1 MEEKITAPY
10 RLDGEFELDR
20 SLRPA
25 QFDDFVGQGKVKENL
40 RVFVGA
46 AKQRQEPLDH
56 VLFCGPPGLGKT
68 TLAHI
73 IAHELGVNLRPT
85 SGPTL
90 QKPFDLAGILSKLR
104 EGEVFFIDEI
114 HRLNPAVEESLYSAM
129 EDGVCHAVL
138 DRGVGAKTVDLHLKH
153 FTLIGATTRAGL
165 LTSPLRSR
173 FGVISR
179 LDYYRPQD
187 LGKIVRRSAR
197 ILEVEIDGQGAREIA
212 RRARGTPRVA
222 NRLLRRV
229 RDYAQVKADGRIT
242 KEVAAMALSMLE
254 VDELG
259 LDEMDKRIITTIQE
273 KFGGGPVGLNTLA
286 VAVGEAKD
294 TIEEVY
300 EPYLVLEG
308 LIQRTPRGRV
318 TTDRARKHL
327 HLERK
332 AEDQGQ
338 LFEQE

>member
-1 MEEKITAPY
+1 MAEKITAPY
-10 RLDGEFELDR
+10 RLEGEFELDR
-20 SLRPA
+20 SLRPI
-25 QFDDFVGQGKVKENL
+25 QFGDFVGQEKIKENL
-40 RVFVGA
+40 KIFVGA
-46 AKQRQEPLDH
+46 AKQRKEPLDH
-56 VLFCGPPGLGKT
+56 VLFSGPPGLGKT

-73 IAHELGVNLRPT
+73 IANELGVNVRPT

-173 FGVISR
+173 FGVIAR
-179 LDYYRPQD
+179 LNYYRPEELQQ
-187 LGKIVRRSAR
+187 IVLRSAR
-197 ILEVEIDGQGAREIA
+197 ILEVRVDSTGAMEIA
-212 RRARGTPRVA
+212 KRSRGTPRVA

-229 RDYAQVKADGRIT
+229 RDYAQMKADGKITQRI
-242 KEVAAMALSMLE
+242 AAMALGMLE

-259 LDEMDKRIITTIQE
+259 LDEMDKRIIKTILE
-273 KFGGGPVGLNTLA
+273 KFAGGPVGLNTLA
-286 VAVGEAKD
+286 VAVGEEKD

-318 TTDRARKHL
+318 TTERAREHL
-327 HLERK
+327 HLEK
-332 AEDQGQ
+332 GEGPQQ
-338 LFEQE
+338 TLF

>member
-1 MEEKITAPY
+1 MEEKITAPF
-10 RLDGEFELDR
+10 RLDGEIEFDR

-25 QFDDFVGQGKVKENL
+25 LFKDFVGQKKVKENL
-40 RVFVGA
+40 RVFVDA
-46 AKQRQEPLDH
+46 AKQRREALDH
-56 VLFCGPPGLGKT
+56 VLFSGPPGLGKT

-73 IAHELGVNLRPT
+73 IANELQVKVRPT

-173 FGVISR
+173 FGVIAR
-179 LDYYRPQD
+179 LDYYQPQE
-187 LGKIVRRSAR
+187 LKQIVIRSAR
-197 ILEVEIDGQGAREIA
+197 ILQVEVDREGAMEIA
-212 RRARGTPRVA
+212 KRSRGTPRVA

-229 RDYAQVKADGRIT
+229 RDYAQIKADGKIT
-242 KEVAAMALSMLE
+242 REIAAMALEMLE
-254 VDELG
+254 VDEMG
-259 LDEMDKRIITTIQE
+259 LDEMDKRIIKTILE

-286 VAVGEAKD
+286 VAVGEEKD

-300 EPYLVLEG
+300 EPFLVLEG

-318 TTDRARKHL
+318 VTERAREHL
-327 HLERK
+327 HLED
-332 AEDQGQ
+332 AGDSQQ
-338 LFEQE
+338 NLF

>member
-1 MEEKITAPY
+1 MEKKITAPY
-10 RLDGEFELDR
+10 RLDGEFEFDR
-20 SLRPA
+20 SLRPTR
-25 QFDDFVGQGKVKENL
+25 FKDFVGQQKIKENL
-40 RVFVGA
+40 LVFVNA
-46 AKQRQEPLDH
+46 AKQRREALDH
-56 VLFCGPPGLGKT
+56 VLFSGPPGLGKT

-73 IAHELGVNLRPT
+73 IANELEVKVRPT
-85 SGPTL
+85 SGPAL

-153 FTLIGATTRAGL
+153 FTLIGATTRTGL

-173 FGVISR
+173 FGVIAR
-179 LDYYRPQD
+179 LDYYQPGD
-187 LGKIVRRSAR
+187 LQQIVRRSAR
-197 ILEVEIDGQGAREIA
+197 ILEVEIDLAGAMEIA
-212 RRARGTPRVA
+212 RRSRGTPRVA

-229 RDYAQVKADGRIT
+229 RDYAQIKADGKIT
-242 KEVAAMALSMLE
+242 RQISAMALEMLE

-259 LDEMDKRIITTIQE
+259 LDEMDKRIISTILE

-286 VAVGEAKD
+286 VAVGEEKD

-318 TTDRARKHL
+318 ATDRAREHL
-327 HLERK
+327 HLES
-332 AEDQGQ
+332 AEDSQQ
-338 LFEQE
+338 SLF

>member
-1 MEEKITAPY
+1 MSIEGKITAPY
-10 RLDGEFELDR
+10 RLEGELELDR
-20 SLRPA
+20 SLRPTR
-25 QFDDFVGQGKVKENL
+25 FEDFVGQKKVKENL

-46 AKQRQEPLDH
+46 AKQRREALDH
-56 VLFCGPPGLGKT
+56 VLFSGPPGLGKT

-73 IAHELGVNLRPT
+73 IANELGVKVKPT

-114 HRLNPAVEESLYSAM
+114 HRLSPAVEESLYSAM

-138 DRGVGAKTVDLHLKH
+138 DRGVGAKTVDLHLKN
-153 FTLIGATTRAGL
+153 FTLVGATTRAGL

-179 LDYYRPQD
+179 LDYYRPEELQQ
-187 LGKIVRRSAR
+187 IVLRSAR
-197 ILEVEIDGQGAREIA
+197 ILEVAIDSAGAEEIA
-212 RRARGTPRVA
+212 RRSRGTPRVA

-229 RDYAQVKADGRIT
+229 RDYAQVKADGKIT
-242 KEVAAMALSMLE
+242 RRVAAMALGMLE
-254 VDELG
+254 VDEMG
-259 LDEMDKRIITTIQE
+259 LDEMDKRIIKAILE

-286 VAVGEAKD
+286 VAVGEEKD

-300 EPYLVLEG
+300 EPFLVQEG
-308 LIQRTPRGRV
+308 FIQRTPRGRV
-318 TTDRARKHL
+318 VTDRAREHL
-327 HLERK
+327 HLESK
-332 AEDQGQ
+332 EDSQQ
-338 LFEQE
+338 SLF

>member
-1 MEEKITAPY
+1 M
-10 RLDGEFELDR
+10 
-20 SLRPA
+20 
-25 QFDDFVGQGKVKENL
+25 
-40 RVFVGA
+40 
-46 AKQRQEPLDH
+46 
-56 VLFCGPPGLGKT
+56 
-68 TLAHI
+68 
-73 IAHELGVNLRPT
+73 
-85 SGPTL
+85 
-90 QKPFDLAGILSKLR
+90 
-104 EGEVFFIDEI
+104 
-114 HRLNPAVEESLYSAM
+114 
-129 EDGVCHAVL
+129 
-138 DRGVGAKTVDLHLKH
+138 GAKTVDLHLKH

>member
-1 MEEKITAPY
+1 MEKEITAPY
-10 RLDGEFELDR
+10 RLEGEFELDK
-20 SLRPA
+20 SLRPTRFA
-25 QFDDFVGQGKVKENL
+25 DFVGQDKVKENL

-46 AKQRQEPLDH
+46 AKQRHEPLDH

-68 TLAHI
+68 TLAHV
-73 IAHELGVNLRPT
+73 IASELGVKLRPT
-85 SGPTL
+85 AGPTL
-90 QKPFDLAGILSKLR
+90 QKPFDLVGILSKLR

-114 HRLNPAVEESLYSAM
+114 HRLTPAVEESLYSAM

-138 DRGVGAKTVDLHLKH
+138 DRGVGAKTVDLHLKR

-179 LDYYRPQD
+179 LDYYEPRELQQII
-187 LGKIVRRSAR
+187 LRSAR
-197 ILEVEIDGQGAREIA
+197 IIGVEIDRQGGLEIA
-212 RRARGTPRVA
+212 RRSRGTPRVA

-229 RDYAQVKADGRIT
+229 RDFAQMKADGKIT
-242 KEVAAMALSMLE
+242 RQVAAMALGMLE

-259 LDEMDKRIITTIQE
+259 LDEMDKRIIQTILE

-286 VAVGEAKD
+286 VAVGEEKD

-318 TTDRARKHL
+318 VTERAREHL
-327 HLERK
+327 HLPRT
-332 AEDQGQ
+332 EDEQGK
-338 LFEQE
+338 LFES